1 MRPWKMIFSMPQS
14 DSGKLSDLGT
24 WGRGST
30 LLRCWIVGVD
40 LLNPTD
46 TSSAEE
52 AASGNERDDS
62 PITRGEVSEA
72 IKQLLGG
79 WNPRVDV
86 HSEFLKVL
94 DFIGL

>member
-1 MRPWKMIFSMPQS
+1 M
-14 DSGKLSDLGT
+14 
-24 WGRGST
+24 
-30 LLRCWIVGVD
+30 D

-46 TSSAEE
+46 TSSGAE
-52 AASGNERDDS
+52 SGNEGDDS

-79 WNPRVDV
+79 RNPRVDV